1 MILLKIIFL
10 KMPVPV
16 SRVYIY
22 QSFSPPQATWLSKSG
37 LLARPMAAICLLG
50 LWGIGIPAAQ
60 ASLANPDANLYT
72 NIESRYQSTSF
83 EQFFATIQSGAD
95 SNLTPASNT
104 DFASIA
110 SAALPGV
117 GGTNSSDDKG
127 RKLLGGAMIASG
139 IVVALFVGAVIVA
152 ANRNANCCTHE
163 TPPPPPPPPPP
174 TPPTPPKCPV
184 DCTPPPE
191 TPPETPPTPAPAP
204 LPLLGV
210 GLSLAWSRKFRNRM
224 TKVPRQLA

>member
-1 MILLKIIFL
+1 
-10 KMPVPV
+10 MPVPV

-22 QSFSPPQATWLSKSG
+22 QSSSPPQATWLSKSG

-110 SAALPGV
+110 SAAVPGV

-127 RKLLGGAMIASG
+127 HKLLGGAMIASG
-139 IVVALFVGAVIVA
+139 IVVALFAGTVIVA
-152 ANRNANCCTHE
+152 ANRNTNCCCCTSKVPPPPSK
-163 TPPPPPPPPPP
+163 TPPPPSKTPPPPSN
-174 TPPTPPKCPV
+174 
-184 DCTPPPE
+184 
-191 TPPETPPTPAPAP
+191 TPPTPAPAP
-204 LPLLGV
+204 LPLFGV
-210 GLSLAWSRKFRNRM
+210 GLTLAWSRKFRNRM

>member
-1 MILLKIIFL
+1 MILLEIIFL

-22 QSFSPPQATWLSKSG
+22 QSFSPPPQATWLSKSG

-104 DFASIA
+104 DFGSIA
-110 SAALPGV
+110 SAAVPGV

-127 RKLLGGAMIASG
+127 HKLLGGAMIASG
-139 IVVALFVGAVIVA
+139 IVVALFAGAVIVA
-152 ANRNANCCTHE
+152 ANRNTNCCSE
-163 TPPPPPPPPPP
+163 SVSKVPPPPPPPPE
-174 TPPTPPKCPV
+174 
-184 DCTPPPE
+184 CTDHCPPE
-191 TPPETPPTPAPAP
+191 TPPEIPLLPAPAP
-204 LPLLGV
+204 LPLFGV
-210 GLSLAWSRKFRNRM
+210 GLTLAWSRKFRNRM
-224 TKVPRQLA
+224 AKVPRQLA

>member
-1 MILLKIIFL
+1 MILLEIIFL

-22 QSFSPPQATWLSKSG
+22 QSSSPPQATWLSKSG

-110 SAALPGV
+110 SAAVPGV

-127 RKLLGGAMIASG
+127 HKLLGGAMITSG
-139 IVVALFVGAVIVA
+139 IVVALFAGAVIVA
-152 ANRNANCCTHE
+152 ANRNTNCCCCTSKV
-163 TPPPPPPPPPP
+163 PPPS
-174 TPPTPPKCPV
+174 K
-184 DCTPPPE
+184 
-191 TPPETPPTPAPAP
+191 TPPTPAPAP
-204 LPLLGV
+204 LPLFGV
-210 GLSLAWSRKFRNRM
+210 GLTLAWSRKFRNRM